1 MDIAAIKARIA
12 ELEQR
17 KAERNAMRGY
27 RDVSYLDYM
36 VNNDRS
42 GFDRIDA
49 SEQAYRNM
57 IEQQKFH
64 DDQRQATQLFN
75 EQQREI
81 DRELSRELAEK
92 QQTTAALDKMDELMK
107 LRNKAV
113 INVNYAEQALK
124 YAKDKGIKADIDAAE
139 RDLQLAKED
148 LAYYNNRTGYK
159 ETPAPATTE
168 TTVVTEPSEP
178 QVSLD
183 SKIETYKSIT
193 KLETNALRD
202 KVLNEMKSDPNFGQ
216 SKELQA
222 QYERIKKITTSEE
235 YKELVNKWRNEYEGL
250 TPAKQREWK
259 RNNPKKAK
267 AIGV

>member
-64 DDQRQATQLFN
+64 DEQRQATQLFN

-81 DRELSRELAEK
+81 DRELSRELADK
-92 QQTTAALDKMDELMK
+92 QREEQAKYSQNELANKYQLALTDYELANQQVDLQKPETLARLKRAAQLVNHYGSQLNFDNVSSEATEDAQPVKV
-107 LRNKAV
+107 NKAV
-113 INVNYAEQALK
+113 SKVKALK
-124 YAKDKGIKADIDAAE
+124 
-139 RDLQLAKED
+139 
-148 LAYYNNRTGYK
+148 RT
-159 ETPAPATTE
+159 
-168 TTVVTEPSEP
+168 
-178 QVSLD
+178 
-183 SKIETYKSIT
+183 
-193 KLETNALRD
+193 
-202 KVLNEMKSDPNFGQ
+202 
-216 SKELQA
+216 
-222 QYERIKKITTSEE
+222 
-235 YKELVNKWRNEYEGL
+235 
-250 TPAKQREWK
+250 
-259 RNNPKKAK
+259 NPKKWTDAQK
-267 AIGV
+267 QDYVDTMSLIPDEDERKTDLIVDLENMPLTTEERERARYTVLKKKIDDGVELFGTEIDEWNKLKKKYGE

>member
-92 QQTTAALDKMDELMK
+92 QREEQTKYTQNDIMNKYELANTDYELALQTFNADDPSSIANLKRKAQMLNHYGSQLGFEPVSTDAPGSRPKTGVEEQKDYEGIASAALSNKSWTDEI
-107 LRNKAV
+107 RNQAFEAAN
-113 INVNYAEQALK
+113 NV
-124 YAKDKGIKADIDAAE
+124 KDVTKRNELLTKIANRGST
-139 RDLQLAKED
+139 KED
-148 LAYYNNRTGYK
+148 KARTLNAANEEFKKNGK
-159 ETPAPATTE
+159 KNPN
-168 TTVVTEPSEP
+168 
-178 QVSLD
+178 
-183 SKIETYKSIT
+183 T
-193 KLETNALRD
+193 KLY
-202 KVLNEMKSDPNFGQ
+202 KVIFVNNKPDHL
-216 SKELQA
+216 
-222 QYERIKKITTSEE
+222 E
-235 YKELVNKWRNEYEGL
+235 YK
-250 TPAKQREWK
+250 
-259 RNNPKKAK
+259 
-267 AIGV
+267 